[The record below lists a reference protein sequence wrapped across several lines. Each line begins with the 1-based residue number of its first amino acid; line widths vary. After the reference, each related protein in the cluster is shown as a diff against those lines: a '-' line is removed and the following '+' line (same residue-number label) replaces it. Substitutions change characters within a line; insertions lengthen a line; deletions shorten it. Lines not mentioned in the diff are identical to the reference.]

1 MGATQIECA
10 YYTEHPK
17 GMRTTKQIQIR
28 STITNPTVRMIDFE
42 KVKQNLNFQGM
53 AM

>member
-1 MGATQIECA
+1 MECP

-17 GMRTTKQIQIR
+17 GMRTTKQIHIG
-28 STITNPTVRMIDFE
+28 STITNPTVRMIYLE
-42 KVKQNLNFQGM
+42 KVTQNLNFQGM